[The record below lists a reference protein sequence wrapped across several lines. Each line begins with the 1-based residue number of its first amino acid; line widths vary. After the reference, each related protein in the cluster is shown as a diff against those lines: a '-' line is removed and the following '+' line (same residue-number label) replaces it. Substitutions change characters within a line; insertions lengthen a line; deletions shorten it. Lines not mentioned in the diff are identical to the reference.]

1 MTIKSVT
8 NLSVASL
15 FLAIMLP
22 ASAQTPATTDAPHLM
37 PAQAV
42 LNQTLDAAKAAPGT
56 QFRVKLSAAA
66 HLSNGQNLPYG
77 TELVGTIVNDENV
90 TAGAPKLA
98 LRFTQA
104 VLKNGQVVPIKATI
118 VGLAQAGDSTGTT
131 VAPNS
136 VPASWNDGSLH
147 VDQVSVAT
155 GLELHSR
162 AASNNSGVIS
172 SSKKKDVKLTAGDQM
187 ALAIAPQT
195 ADQPVDTT
203 SNGARR

>member
-1 MTIKSVT
+1 MTMKSAT
-8 NLSVASL
+8 TLSMASL

-22 ASAQTPATTDAPHLM
+22 ASAQTPAVASTDASHLM

-42 LNQTLDAAKAAPGT
+42 LNQTIDAAKATPGT

-90 TAGAPKLA
+90 TPGAPKLA

-118 VGLAQAGDSTGTT
+118 VGLAQAGDSTIAATG
-131 VAPNS
+131 A

-172 SSKKKDVKLTAGDQM
+172 SSKKKDVKLSAGDQL

-203 SNGARR
+203 SNAARR